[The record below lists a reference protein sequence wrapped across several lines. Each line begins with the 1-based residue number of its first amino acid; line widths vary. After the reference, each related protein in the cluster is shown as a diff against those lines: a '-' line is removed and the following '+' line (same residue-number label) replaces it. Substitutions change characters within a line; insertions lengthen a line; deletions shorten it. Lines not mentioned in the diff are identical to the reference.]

1 MRYPE
6 TDAQAV
12 VYHANFLV
20 YCDVARVEYFRQMA
34 GPDPGAGREV
44 WARRH
49 NFDIVLVNANC
60 DFRASARFDDLLTVS
75 MHLDRIGTSSFTLAY
90 RISRGDT
97 LVCEARTVHVT
108 IDRQSRE
115 KRPLPDELKQAL
127 TAFEAA
133 LEAAS

>member
-1 MRYPE
+1 VRYPE

-20 YCDVARVEYFRQMA
+20 YCDVARVEYFRKMA
-34 GPDPGAGREV
+34 GEGGREA
-44 WARRH
+44 WARAH

-60 DFRASARFDDLLTVS
+60 DFRASARFDDLLTVG
-75 MHLDRIGTSSFTLAY
+75 MRLDRVGTSSFTFAY
-90 RISRGDT
+90 RISRGDV

-108 IDRQSRE
+108 IDRHSRE
-115 KRPLPDELKQAL
+115 TRPLPDELKQAL

-133 LEAAS
+133 LEATA